1 MNKKKLKLNIILNLT
16 LSLIFFILSSFLHL
30 LYETKTKQ
38 ILVSSREEYL
48 TADNN
53 YKLVVEKIS
62 EANILP
68 FELDDLRF
76 VVGKKIE
83 DKWIYKDV
91 FVVPF
96 EYSLHH
102 GIEYK
107 LTWIDGGVIIKTIAE
122 KQYHSKVYRIYF
134 EDMF

>member
-1 MNKKKLKLNIILNLT
+1 LKEVVMKANIGLIGLSVMGVNLALNI
-16 LSLIFFILSSFLHL
+16 
-30 LYETKTKQ
+30 
-38 ILVSSREEYL
+38 
-48 TADNN
+48 ADNN

-62 EANILP
+62 EANVLP
-68 FELDDLRF
+68 FGLDDLRF

>member
-1 MNKKKLKLNIILNLT
+1 MNKKKRKLNIILNLT
-16 LSLIFFILSSFLHL
+16 LLLIFFISSSFLHL

-68 FELDDLRF
+68 FGLDDLRF
-76 VVGKKIE
+76 VCICLSSGEWELK
-83 DKWIYKDV
+83 
-91 FVVPF
+91 
-96 EYSLHH
+96 
-102 GIEYK
+102 
-107 LTWIDGGVIIKTIAE
+107 
-122 KQYHSKVYRIYF
+122 
-134 EDMF
+134 